1 MKSFR
6 TIALA
11 LAAAATLSTMAFA
24 STTDSVTVKMKA
36 LNGSKEDGTAI
47 VNDVPSKFLE
57 KFETTEQ
64 ALRELR
70 HLTSFGHMDTELRQ
84 TALPAS

>member
-1 MKSFR
+1 
-6 TIALA
+6 
-11 LAAAATLSTMAFA
+11 MAH
-24 STTDSVTVKMKA
+24 TRLIT
-36 LNGSKEDGTAI
+36 LNGSAGAFVAVSATQVTRRVEVIEDGSAI

-57 KFETTEQ
+57 KFETTEL

-70 HLTSFGHMDTELRQ
+70 HLTSFGHMNTELRK